1 MHNQDDINPSD
12 SISNVGSKGSS
23 RRSSASRRST
33 TSSTSSAR
41 IKAEADVAALLVRQN
56 LMKEKHSIEENEQ
69 NIRKQKEEFGL
80 RMEIAATMAK
90 VKVLKGSSVHSVKSD
105 VRHHSDG
112 INSYVDKGQ
121 QTTQSLNAD
130 AKSFIS
136 THQMVSSGANANKRN
151 ISQIIY
157 PQTIPNSSQRGNVN
171 VSAQY
176 GSSYSAGSGNTDQ
189 IFHIMDKQ
197 NEITSL
203 LVQQQCPSSL
213 PKREIQVFDGNP
225 LQYHSFMKSFESGVE
240 SKTESPSDR
249 LYFLEQYTRGHPREI
264 IKSCQHMPA
273 DHGYLTLSPPAFF

>member
-1 MHNQDDINPSD
+1 
-12 SISNVGSKGSS
+12 
-23 RRSSASRRST
+23 
-33 TSSTSSAR
+33 
-41 IKAEADVAALLVRQN
+41 
-56 LMKEKHSIEENEQ
+56 
-69 NIRKQKEEFGL
+69 
-80 RMEIAATMAK
+80 MEIAATMAK

-105 VRHHSDG
+105 VRHRFDG

-136 THQMVSSGANANKRN
+136 TQQMVSSGANANKRN

-197 NEITSL
+197 N
-203 LVQQQCPSSL
+203 
-213 PKREIQVFDGNP
+213 
-225 LQYHSFMKSFESGVE
+225 
-240 SKTESPSDR
+240 
-249 LYFLEQYTRGHPREI
+249 
-264 IKSCQHMPA
+264 
-273 DHGYLTLSPPAFF
+273 